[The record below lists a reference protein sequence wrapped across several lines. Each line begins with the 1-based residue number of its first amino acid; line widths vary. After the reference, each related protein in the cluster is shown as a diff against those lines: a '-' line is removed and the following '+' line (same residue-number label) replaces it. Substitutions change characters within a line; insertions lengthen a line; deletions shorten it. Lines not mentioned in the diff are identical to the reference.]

1 MEMTLKWMVQ
11 VSSVTRNSGQR
22 KYLGGHLPC
31 AGELL
36 VPRREDCEDIVR
48 CSSVVRAPVKRVCFY
63 VGESHRC
70 GGCGVS
76 LEGVFTP

>member
-36 VPRREDCEDIVR
+36 VPRRREDCKDSVR
-48 CSSVVRAPVKRVCFY
+48 CCY
-63 VGESHRC
+63 VGDSHRC
-70 GGCGVS
+70 GVVVGV
-76 LEGVFTP
+76 

>member
-11 VSSVTRNSGQR
+11 VSSVTRNSEQR

-36 VPRREDCEDIVR
+36 VPRMEDCEDNVM
-48 CSSVVRAPVKRVCFY
+48 CF
-63 VGESHRC
+63 VGDSHRC
-70 GGCGVS
+70 GVVVGV
-76 LEGVFTP
+76 

>member
-36 VPRREDCEDIVR
+36 VPRREDCEDTVR
-48 CSSVVRAPVKRVCFY
+48 CCY
-63 VGESHRC
+63 VGDSHRC
-70 GGCGVS
+70 GVVVG
-76 LEGVFTP
+76 E